1 MRNSKPSAGID
12 CEEPATPSCSIL
24 NSPPSCPLS
33 SRLKASGLR
42 PAPAGRRLRT
52 QGELQ
57 PELFPLLPS
66 FRRALLALLL
76 LLSPSFAFAFGFSVF
91 ALVAICDGQP
101 QFEFFLPDLIFVC
114 FGFGCLDNTLGSGV
128 WAAAPTRGGKLGKT
142 DQGGWGM
149 TAHYQV
155 TKFFLSHGD
164 MVRGFGEFR
173 RRSFSWVGL
182 RWLASCN
189 AACHVKSVMCRW
201 LWPTTLLRA
210 NQQPQQL
217 HSIQSSK
224 QSLATAGS
232 AQLDARPCT
241 EQHTKRSFV
250 QLLGRSKWETK
261 SGIRGEV
268 SQSFAFSCSA
278 RWRQETDKL
287 ELKFSLEPC
296 CRSTRQVSCVR
307 SDMKQKNRVG
317 KDT

>member
-1 MRNSKPSAGID
+1 MGSSADKG
-12 CEEPATPSCSIL
+12 
-24 NSPPSCPLS
+24 
-33 SRLKASGLR
+33 RASW
-42 PAPAGRRLRT
+42 GRRT
-52 QGELQ
+52 
-57 PELFPLLPS
+57 
-66 FRRALLALLL
+66 
-76 LLSPSFAFAFGFSVF
+76 
-91 ALVAICDGQP
+91 
-101 QFEFFLPDLIFVC
+101 
-114 FGFGCLDNTLGSGV
+114 
-128 WAAAPTRGGKLGKT
+128 K
-142 DQGGWGM
+142 GGWGM

-241 EQHTKRSFV
+241 ETAHKKELCTIAGSQQMGNQVRHKGGGQSIFCL
-250 QLLGRSKWETK
+250 QLFGTLET
-261 SGIRGEV
+261 R
-268 SQSFAFSCSA
+268 
-278 RWRQETDKL
+278 
-287 ELKFSLEPC
+287 
-296 CRSTRQVSCVR
+296 
-307 SDMKQKNRVG
+307 NR
-317 KDT
+317 